1 MRPLERS
8 NPMSNVVWIDSGDAW
23 RRAANS
29 ARLRRT
35 PMAERN
41 FEVELGRMF
50 AEAPAMGDSDF
61 FALRVDERLRRGWT
75 LRRTL
80 IGGMGLAGGVVG
92 GAQILGGGTTD
103 AGGELTGRVVDFVE
117 NSLMPQAFPMNAEII
132 WFAAAAAAAA
142 IAFAITR
149 VVREF

>member
-1 MRPLERS
+1 
-8 NPMSNVVWIDSGDAW
+8 
-23 RRAANS
+23 
-29 ARLRRT
+29 
-35 PMAERN
+35 MAERN

-92 GAQILGGGTTD
+92 GAQILGGGLVERLGRATTD